1 LSRER
6 KKAKREGMMEIKGRI
21 VAHRGAKIIVSTE
34 DEELYEMPRM
44 AAKLQ
49 LPDGQILFE
58 ANNLS
63 VRRVEE

>member
-1 LSRER
+1 
-6 KKAKREGMMEIKGRI
+6 MMEIKGRI

-34 DEELYEMPRM
+34 DEDLYEMPRM

-58 ANNLS
+58 ASNMS